1 MSSAKTLAATIALL
15 AALLASPAAAA
26 PSTARPGS
34 CVDSALAVSLG
45 PSEPVDQ
52 RVALRLCLPAGAS
65 PNTVQLLV
73 HGCLYNGQYW
83 DFPDPA
89 GTDRYSFVSAALRAG
104 YATLTIDMI
113 GAGRSSHPL
122 SPRTTVDAGVWV
134 IHQVVQA
141 LRGAGPDGGVAGPRG
156 RTSFAR
162 VIEVSWSFGTFFAWL
177 EVSRYHDVDGAVFT
191 AATHHLAVAVPLLGD
206 ALSLMPASLD
216 PQFSSTLDPGYL
228 TTQPGTRRRIFYDP
242 SEADAAVTAYDEAHK
257 DLMTDA
263 EVSGFPSA
271 LTAPLD
277 IRVPV
282 LLVLGSSDPLF
293 CGPAATDCSSADAM
307 VAQERG
313 FLGAGVPALTGY
325 LLPGSGHAI
334 GLMSNATTAYAVI
347 QRWASTVAPPDAQAP
362 TAQ

>member
-1 MSSAKTLAATIALL
+1 MSSAKTIAATIALL
-15 AALLASPAAAA
+15 SALLAAPASAV
-26 PSTARPGS
+26 PSTTRPGS

-45 PSEPVDQ
+45 PTEPVDQ
-52 RVALRLCLPAGAS
+52 QVALRLCLPAGAT
-65 PNTVQLLV
+65 PTTVQLLV

-83 DFPDPA
+83 DYPDPA
-89 GTDRYSFVSAALRAG
+89 GTDRYSFVSTALRAG

-113 GAGRSSHPL
+113 GTGRSSHPA
-122 SPRTTVDAGVWV
+122 SARTTVDAGVWV

-141 LRGAGPDGGVAGPRG
+141 LRGAGPGRGVPGPRG

-162 VIEVSWSFGTFFAWL
+162 VVEVSWSFGTFFSWL
-177 EVSRYHDVDGAVFT
+177 EVSHYHDVDAAVFT

-206 ALSLMPASLD
+206 ALSLVPASQD
-216 PQFSSTLDPGYL
+216 PQFSPTLDPGYL
-228 TTQPGTRRRIFYDP
+228 TTRPGTRRRIFYDP
-242 SEADAAVTAYDEAHK
+242 GPADAAVTAYDEAHK

-263 EVSGFPSA
+263 EVSGFPGA
-271 LTAPLD
+271 LTARLD

-293 CGPAATDCSSADAM
+293 CGPHATDCSSADAM

-313 FLGAGVPALTGY
+313 FLGAAVPAVTGY
-325 LLPGSGHAI
+325 LLAGSGHAI

-347 QRWASTVAPPDAQAP
+347 QRWASTVATPDTRHEP
-362 TAQ
+362 T